1 VHRIFSTLIS
11 RALGGVVC
19 LAMALPVIVRAGGP
33 DEAVPGEA
41 APVQPVPAV
50 TVVEIKTT
58 MGAILLELDAAKAP
72 VTVENFL
79 RYASSGHYDGTVFHR
94 VVGGYMILG
103 GGFEKKGAEL
113 VEKPTEAPIKNE
125 AANGLRNVEGT
136 IAMARTDA
144 PDTATAQ
151 FFINCRDNEMLDH
164 APAAIGYT
172 VFGRVTKGMDVVKQ
186 INAVPTGVR
195 EVQGRL
201 GNGQLRPMPIKSV
214 PLSDVVIESV
224 RVLKKRGEAPA
235 TNAAGDEDKA
245 GGETKE

>member
-1 VHRIFSTLIS
+1 
-11 RALGGVVC
+11 
-19 LAMALPVIVRAGGP
+19 MALPVVVRAGAP
-33 DEAVPGEA
+33 DEAAPGEQTPA
-41 APVQPVPAV
+41 QPVAAV
-50 TVVEIKTT
+50 AVVEMKTT

-94 VVGGYMILG
+94 VVGGYMVLG
-103 GGFEKKGAEL
+103 GGFEKKGDEL
-113 VEKPTEAPIKNE
+113 VEKATEAPIKNE

-151 FFINCRDNEMLDH
+151 FFINCQDNEMLDH
-164 APAAIGYT
+164 APATVGYT

-201 GNGQLRPMPIKSV
+201 GNGQLRPMPLKSV

-224 RVLKKRGEAPA
+224 RLLKKRGDAVATEEAA
-235 TNAAGDEDKA
+235 QEEKAGDEPK
-245 GGETKE
+245 

>member
-1 VHRIFSTLIS
+1 VERIFSTLIS
-11 RALGGVVC
+11 RTLRGVVC
-19 LAMALPVIVRAGGP
+19 LAVVLPGVVRAGAP
-33 DEAVPGEA
+33 DEAVPVEQTPA
-41 APVQPVPAV
+41 QPVPAV
-50 TVVEIKTT
+50 AVVEIKTT

-94 VVGGYMILG
+94 VVGGYMVLG
-103 GGFEKKGAEL
+103 GGFEKKGDEL
-113 VEKPTEAPIKNE
+113 VEKATEAPIKNE
-125 AANGLRNVEGT
+125 AANGLRNLEGT

-151 FFINCRDNEMLDH
+151 FFINCQDNEMLDH
-164 APAAIGYT
+164 APAAVGYA

-201 GNGQLRPMPIKSV
+201 GNGQLRPMPLKSV

-224 RVLKKRGEAPA
+224 RLLKKRGEASAPDE
-235 TNAAGDEDKA
+235 AAQENKA
-245 GGETKE
+245 GGEPK